1 MAGIQFTVALEDR
14 VVSRALA
21 QLAAA
26 SVDMTEPMDAIGRAL
41 VNGAVERIGTTN
53 VTPEGAPWEPSKR
66 ATAKGGKT
74 LHDTGAL
81 MRSINAW
88 ASPHQVAVGTNT
100 PYAAVHQFGAA
111 TGSLGVWVG
120 NDKHGREMSVLS
132 PWGDIAARPYLGI
145 SDEEETTIVELIH
158 DYYGG
163 IIGALQ

>member
-1 MAGIQFTVALEDR
+1 MAGVQFTVGLEDR

-26 SVDMTEPMDAIGRAL
+26 SVDMTGPMESIGSAL
-41 VNGAVERIGTTN
+41 VDGARARIGTTN
-53 VTPEGAPWEPSKR
+53 VTPEGAAWQPSQR
-66 ATAKGGKT
+66 ALATGGKT
-74 LHDTGAL
+74 LLASAAL
-81 MRSINAW
+81 LDGINAW
-88 ASPHQVAVGTNT
+88 ASPHQVVVGTNT

-120 NDKHGREMSVLS
+120 NDKHGREKTVLS

-158 DYYGG
+158 DYYGE
-163 IIGALQ
+163 IIEALQ